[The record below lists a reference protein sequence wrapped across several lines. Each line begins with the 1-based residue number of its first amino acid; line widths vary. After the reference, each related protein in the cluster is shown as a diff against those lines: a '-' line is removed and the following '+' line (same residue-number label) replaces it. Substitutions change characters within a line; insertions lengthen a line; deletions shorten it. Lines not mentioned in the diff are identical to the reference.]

1 MAPLDKVRPN
11 GDLLSLRVIE
21 KDTTGGDKVLTYE
34 GGRLGGGSQCLKGT
48 IIAGAASFVLQVVAN
63 CWPTT
68 TKHKINFNCKV
79 INSTTQC

>member
-21 KDTTGGDKVLTYE
+21 EDTTGGDKVLTYE
-34 GGRLGGGSQCLKGT
+34 GGRLGGGSQCLKRT

-63 CWPTT
+63 CSQPPQ
-68 TKHKINFNCKV
+68 
-79 INSTTQC
+79 SSR